1 MGLDLYSRIEQYL
14 DFEDEVYSLHKE
26 FMTFVMMNE
35 LDNIIDIGCGQGY
48 FLENLKING
57 KKAFGIDLSAEQI
70 KVCEQR
76 GVDAKCMPLNKVE
89 KKFDCATAIFDVV
102 NYIPKNHL
110 KEFFIDTY
118 NVLNENGYYMFDV
131 NSLYGFSVVADGS
144 LTINKEE
151 KFISVDA
158 VYDEDELNTN
168 IVLFDKQKNGL
179 YKKEEDMITQYYHDI
194 PSLKKVLNEV
204 GFVVESVTDYNL
216 HDFDKADK
224 HMLICKKVSK

>member
-57 KKAFGIDLSAEQI
+57 KKAFGIDLSVEQI

-76 GVDAKCMPLNKVE
+76 GVDAKCMSLHDVKD
-89 KKFDCATAIFDVV
+89 KFDCATAIFDVV

-110 KEFFIDTY
+110 KEFFVDTY

-144 LTINKEE
+144 LTINREE
-151 KFISVDA
+151 KFIAVDA

-168 IVLFDKQKNGL
+168 IILFDKQKDGL

-194 PSLKKVLNEV
+194 PSLKKVLTEV
-204 GFVVESVTDYNL
+204 GFVVESVSDYNL
-216 HDFDKADK
+216 HDFDKPDK

>member
-35 LDNIIDIGCGQGY
+35 FDNIIDIGCGQGY

-76 GVDAKCMPLNKVE
+76 GVDAKCMPLHDVKE
-89 KKFDCATAIFDVV
+89 KFDCATAIFDVV
-102 NYIPKNHL
+102 NYIPKNYL
-110 KEFFIDTY
+110 KDFFVDTY

-151 KFISVDA
+151 KFIAVDA

-168 IVLFDKQKNGL
+168 IILFDKQKDGL

-216 HDFDKADK
+216 HDFDKPDK

>member
-76 GVDAKCMPLNKVE
+76 GVDAKCMPLHDVKE
-89 KKFDCATAIFDVV
+89 KFDCATAIFDVV

-110 KEFFIDTY
+110 KEFFVDTY

-151 KFISVDA
+151 KFIAVDA

-168 IVLFDKQKNGL
+168 IILFDKQKDGL
-179 YKKEEDMITQYYHDI
+179 YKKEEDMITQYYYDI
-194 PSLKKVLNEV
+194 PSLKKVLSEV

-216 HDFDKADK
+216 HDFDKPDK